1 MLPSAAIVVPTRDR
15 PGYLRVA
22 LASIV
27 PQARAAGADVL
38 VVLDGPDPQSAS
50 VAAQAGARVVAHAAP
65 RGLNAARNTAI
76 DRTEGDLVVFVDDD
90 VAVHPGWLG
99 ALRAAAAAEPGVDCF
114 TGPIVARIEGHRFP
128 MCGREGPPVTFLD
141 LGPLDTDAPHAW
153 GANMTIRRSA
163 LERVGRFDE
172 RRELYG
178 DEQEWQDRL
187 RASERPRIRYV
198 AAAGLDH
205 RRAGD
210 DARLRSLMRAARARG
225 RASRRFDVHRG
236 RAPSLAAELRVLA
249 GCVAHGPR
257 YRCANGPVMAA
268 HSVGR
273 VEAALRPAPDP
284 AAPDFLAGVSGTV
297 GGRRAALRRAAD
309 ALLDL
314 AALPA
319 RARLRRCARTIPRRR
334 VLALAVV
341 RDEHRARWA
350 RIAAQLHASGH
361 DVELR
366 TMPPGERGKFENL
379 DALLERRTAAVPS
392 GPVPEAARARSS
404 EPTAAT
410 VPAHPRE
417 PTPTTG
423 DHAGGTEPAPAAGF
437 DWLLLCDD
445 DVELPDGFLDDLIA
459 AAERLD
465 LTLAQPA
472 HRLRSHAAWSVTRRR
487 GGSLARETAFVEI
500 GPVTLIAAHAF
511 AALLP
516 FPPLRMGWGL
526 DVHWAALARDHGWR
540 LGVVDAVPVL
550 HDAAPAAAAYSRA
563 EAEAEARA
571 FLHDRPYLPR
581 DQANRTLRRL

>member
-1 MLPSAAIVVPTRDR
+1 MLPSTAIVVPTRDR

-27 PQARAAGADVL
+27 PQARAADADVL

-114 TGPIVARIEGHRFP
+114 TGPIVARIEDHRFP
-128 MCGREGPPVTFLD
+128 TCGREGPPVTFLD
-141 LGPLDTDAPHAW
+141 LGPRDTDAPHAW

-249 GCVAHGPR
+249 GCVVHGPR

-319 RARLRRCARTIPRRR
+319 RARLRRCTRTIPRRR

-366 TMPPGERGKFENL
+366 TTPPGERGKFENL
-379 DALLERRTAAVPS
+379 NALLERRTAAAPS
-392 GPVPEAARARSS
+392 G
-404 EPTAAT
+404 
-410 VPAHPRE
+410 

-423 DHAGGTEPAPAAGF
+423 GHPGGPPTPAAGF

-445 DVELPDGFLDDLIA
+445 DVELTDRFLDDLIA

-487 GGSLARETAFVEI
+487 GGSMARETAFVEI
-500 GPVTLIAAHAF
+500 GPVTLIAARAF

-550 HDAAPAAAAYSRA
+550 HVAAPAAAAYSRA